1 MADAL
6 ATLFQDVCPDVRHV
20 AVDADD
26 WHVELDAG
34 PALQVAVLLGG
45 GAGVSTS
52 TSDRATVRDGEV
64 VLATGGAALRLDS
77 DGPRPEHVLVGR
89 YDVGGSVCDRVL
101 TGLPELIIG
110 LADPSPASF
119 VAQELRAVRAGRDAI
134 LTRMLDLLAVTAI
147 RDWMEANPDA
157 SPAWA
162 SAYTDPVVGRALELI
177 HENPGHAWTL
187 ESIARK
193 AGSSRSAL
201 SRRFVATVGEPPMS
215 YLSCWRLCLAWD
227 RLRNTD
233 DSLSKVAA
241 QVGYANPYAF
251 SAAFHRRYGVRPGE
265 HRRRGRDGLRSE
277 EIAVR

>member
-6 ATLFQDVCPDVRHV
+6 ATLFQDVCPDARHV
-20 AVDADD
+20 DVDVDD

-34 PALQVAVLLGG
+34 PALQVAVLFGG
-45 GAGVSTS
+45 GAAASTS
-52 TSDRATVRDGEV
+52 AGGRAPVRDGDV
-64 VLATGGAALRLDS
+64 VLATSGAALRLDG
-77 DGPRPEHVLVGR
+77 DGPRPEHVLVGS

-110 LADPSPASF
+110 RADPRTAPLASF

-134 LTRMLDLLAVTAI
+134 LTRVLDLLTVMAI
-147 RDWMEANPDA
+147 REWMESNPDV

-162 SAYTDPVVGRALELI
+162 SAYTDPVVSRALELI
-177 HENPGHAWTL
+177 HENPGYAWTL
-187 ESIARK
+187 ETIARK
-193 AGSSRSAL
+193 VGSSRSAL
-201 SRRFVATVGEPPMS
+201 SRRFVATVGESPIS

-227 RLRNTD
+227 LLRNTD
-233 DSLSKVAA
+233 DSLSRVAA

-265 HRRRGRDGLRSE
+265 HRRRR
-277 EIAVR
+277 